1 MSSTAPR
8 RHSSLPALAVLA
20 FAIAGCGGTDKPA
33 PRTSVAGSG
42 HVPTLLSAPREP
54 GELVLHGEASPAT
67 HGPFAL
73 HGRYRVRFAQYAP
86 EDPRLDFGAQTAF
99 VAALRPG
106 TSPRSRSIRLFRAAA
121 AGGSRRL
128 RLDGRYR
135 VEIAFG
141 DFPYVVRFTPAPRVP
156 AAHRRSARRP
166 PR

>member
-1 MSSTAPR
+1 MSSDAPR
-8 RHSSLPALAVLA
+8 RLSRLPALAGIALV
-20 FAIAGCGGTDKPA
+20 IAGCGGTDEPA
-33 PRTSVAGSG
+33 PPTSAAASG
-42 HVPTLLSAPREP
+42 RVPALLSAPREP

-67 HGPFAL
+67 RGPFAF

-106 TSPRSRSIRLFRAAA
+106 TSPRSRSIRLFRSAT
-121 AGGSRRL
+121 AGGSRQM

-141 DFPYVVRFTPAPRVP
+141 DFPYVVRFTPAPRAP
-156 AAHRRSARRP
+156 ATRPRSARGAA
-166 PR
+166 